1 MGEEEGGGK
10 RWKGAEQMP
19 TGGAGVTEGRKL
31 PACWVPNSRPLQE
44 QYILLAIESSL
55 APRKDIL

>member
-1 MGEEEGGGK
+1 
-10 RWKGAEQMP
+10 MP
-19 TGGAGVTEGRKL
+19 TGGAGVTEGSKL

-55 APRKDIL
+55 APRDDYFVIDTFWCWEVKPEP